1 MSCCTYR
8 TGRRTVCALHIRS
21 FKVPPS
27 LEVFVVGEKF
37 IELCV
42 LSGFW
47 LSINQGSIILSTF
60 SLLKLPGVFLPHFPR
75 KGNELGKVGNRAR
88 RKSLVWKCFGTADS
102 FIGQQEPKFSCV
114 KTQTATNLGF
124 TTGPSRRGEIRGQVT

>member
-1 MSCCTYR
+1 MKGLPHSLSLKEGSRRDTDKVAAVLRIEGNELKKVKLGLSAAGKHFLSCPHWI
-8 TGRRTVCALHIRS
+8 GFQGH
-21 FKVPPS
+21 S

-88 RKSLVWKCFGTADS
+88 RKSLVWKCFGLGTADS
-102 FIGQQEPKFSCV
+102 
-114 KTQTATNLGF
+114 
-124 TTGPSRRGEIRGQVT
+124 